1 MRNPDRRP
9 GRDDRLRRCARRDGR
24 RACRE
29 PHVGAVQQAGDEGRR
44 RAGGRCPARMD
55 ADPRLQSIFGDDA
68 PSSVL
73 TSVDRSL
80 CADFDGDGD
89 VDRAALYKCCT
100 VSSPS
105 PIAILRN
112 EGGAGYAIAYARLSD
127 AVFSLR
133 AVGRDLVARSPKYAP
148 TDANCC
154 PSRIS
159 ERRIHWTGT
168 RFKTTV
174 RIRKAA

>member
-1 MRNPDRRP
+1 MRNVTA
-9 GRDDRLRRCARRDGR
+9 GLAATI
-24 RACRE
+24 AC
-29 PHVGAVQQAGDEGRR
+29 GASLAATAAAPAASRSWAPCSKQATKAAAEQAGL
-44 RAGGRCPARMD
+44 PARMD
-55 ADPRLQSIFGDDA
+55 ADPRLRSIFGDDA

-73 TSVDRSL
+73 TTVDRSL

-105 PIAILRN
+105 PIAILRKD
-112 EGGAGYAIAYARLSD
+112 GAGYAIAYARLSD

-133 AVGRDLVARSPKYAP
+133 PSGRDLVSRSPKYAP

-159 ERRIHWTGT
+159 ERRIHWTGS

-174 RIRKAA
+174 RIRKAS